1 MNTVVWILVAVVFNG
16 HYNNSI
22 IPTLEF
28 TTQQKCEAAI
38 QAFVID
44 AKGKNG
50 SAYMRCVR
58 IEK

>member
-1 MNTVVWILVAVVFNG
+1 MNTVWVLIALVYSG
-16 HYNNSI
+16 HLTYSI
-22 IPTLEF
+22 VPTLEF
-28 TTQQKCEAAI
+28 TTREKCEAAI
-38 QAFVID
+38 QAFDID